1 MNIIQF
7 IIAVFILVWVAYLLC
22 GQTIERQ
29 EKRPTTNSISDK
41 AGNKIKIHINHNT
54 KRRER

>member
-22 GQTIERQ
+22 GQTIEQQ
-29 EKRPTTNSISDK
+29 EKRPTSNAITNESGK
-41 AGNKIKIHINHNT
+41 FIKIHINNNT